1 MTGIKAPV
9 GTLGATAAI
18 AHGTLPYTGLALE
31 LYVAGGA
38 ALVLAGIALR
48 LLGRSRTVEQH

>member
-9 GTLGATAAI
+9 GALGATAAV

-31 LYVAGGA
+31 LYVGAGA
-38 ALVLAGIALR
+38 ALVVAGIALR
-48 LLGRSRTVEQH
+48 LLGRSRTAEPR